1 MPGSPL
7 IQDIIGRG
15 LFDRL
20 PATFATYTFDRIRD
34 WNMLFPAEQDYFE
47 RLLGLL
53 DRSDRALVDRL
64 FAPLADVERQMSI
77 DRRKWNTR
85 EFTLAHVDFLQ
96 RSPFYPQWRARIAE
110 LFSRIDP
117 VLDEEIARKGR
128 PRLVIVASPS
138 ELPAPPE
145 RMWKRIDRHG
155 QRVALAVP
163 DSLGASDFLPILL
176 TGKPRPAAAPSLL
189 DLYQKAAYGAWLVEA
204 GSALAP
210 LTRSAVALSYG
221 ELDDYRNRLMAAV
234 RNMLDAKQ
242 LRGPRELGAELRK
255 LKVPPPPTR
264 AGSDPLLTEFLR
276 SVLLTGNGTLLIN
289 NTFAEWATIQAVRRA
304 RPVLTV
310 LSFGIRNKIKPFSS
324 LLIYTD
330 QETANPIPTQMDVL
344 GTYVDL
350 EIFYQYV
357 WQEFE
362 KYAEYRHNT
371 AYLFVSEGMEEM
383 LVIAPPDFPLKQREA
398 PVSLDAVHAAAKEW
412 LGI

>member
-1 MPGSPL
+1 MPASAL
-7 IQDIIGRG
+7 IQDIIERG

-34 WNMLFPAEQDYFE
+34 WHMLFPAEQDYFE

-53 DRSDRALVDRL
+53 DRSDPAVVNKL
-64 FAPLADVERQMSI
+64 FAPLTEIERRMGI
-77 DRRKWNTR
+77 DRRKWSTR

-96 RSPFYPQWRARIAE
+96 RSPFYAQWRASIAE
-110 LFSRIDP
+110 LFSRLDP
-117 VLDEEIARKGR
+117 VLDAEISRKGR

-138 ELPAPPE
+138 ELPAAPE
-145 RMWKRIDRHG
+145 RMWKRIDRRG
-155 QRVALAVP
+155 QRVALNVP
-163 DSLGASDFLPILL
+163 ESLDIRDFLPMIL
-176 TGKPRPAAAPSLL
+176 TGKPRSAEAPSLL
-189 DLYQKAAYGAWLVEA
+189 DGDHRAAYGAWLIEA
-204 GSALAP
+204 GSGLASFA
-210 LTRSAVALSYG
+210 RSAVALSYG

-234 RNMLDAKQ
+234 RQMLDAKQ

-264 AGSDPLLTEFLR
+264 AGNDPLLTEFLR

-362 KYAEYRHNT
+362 KYAEYRNNT
-371 AYLFVSEGMEEM
+371 AYLFVGEGMEEM
-383 LVIAPPDFPLKQREA
+383 LVIAPPDFPLMARKT
-398 PVSLDAVHAAAKEW
+398 PVSLEAVHAAAKEW
-412 LGI
+412 LGV